1 MLKILRESFT
11 AEPLR
16 NNKGAALIRIGV
28 NLMIITLIVGL
39 IIMGIGYVFQP
50 KYKGAAYVEKDG
62 KRYYQL
68 VRFPDEGIVAG
79 VCAGIGYR
87 FGVDPWVPRA
97 AFLVLTLA
105 GGAGVLVY
113 IIMYLLLDSA
123 HTPPDFLER
132 TGQAV
137 QLKV

>member
-16 NNKGAALIRIGV
+16 NNKGRTLIGIGV
-28 NLMIITLIVGL
+28 NIMITILIVGL
-39 IIMGIGYVFQP
+39 IIMGIGYMLQP
-50 KYKGAAYVEKDG
+50 KYKGSAYVEKDG

-68 VRFPDEGIVAG
+68 VKLPDNGIIAG
-79 VCAGIGYR
+79 VCAGIAYR
-87 FGVDPWVPRA
+87 FGIDPWIPRA
-97 AFLVLTLA
+97 AFLVFTLA